1 MQDEDIGDA
10 VAEAQQRIVL
20 QRLRRGG
27 MDPFV
32 EGPALILAGLELL
45 ATLFR
50 QPASP
55 AERKLIQS
63 HYPDATDATI
73 DAHRLDRKGLLLV
86 QEILV
91 TAARK
96 YLDHQPETAA
106 VLVRMQSPDNLKR
119 LVPIIARNV
128 SNSFAGSESLDA
140 SGYDISAAIIVNTV
154 AQALDQGVAPEQL
167 MTILYEGVQRVINH
181 GMADS
186 G

>member
-1 MQDEDIGDA
+1 MQDEDIGNA

-20 QRLRRGG
+20 QRLRRDG

-73 DAHRLDRKGLLLV
+73 DAHRLDRKGLLFV
-86 QEILV
+86 QQILV

-106 VLVRMQSPDNLKR
+106 VLDRMQSPDSLKR

-128 SNSFAGSESLDA
+128 SNSFAASESLDA

-154 AQALDQGVAPEQL
+154 AQALDRGVAAQQL
-167 MTILYEGVQRVINH
+167 MTILYEGVERVIRH
-181 GMADS
+181 GSAD
-186 G
+186 GG